1 MFKTIPGWELYE
13 ISELGEVYS
22 HRVGRLLTPQLNTA
36 DYWFITLTDDYGN
49 LKRFLIHRLL
59 AFVFKDLPSLD
70 SELEVDHNDGNKGN
84 NSLPNLIVRTK
95 EDHRKKTLEARGHTV
110 YTKQDGICVC
120 GNKKERRAIKCEKCF
135 NLNRIKKNPEIT
147 AELIEYWVTNFSW
160 VRAAKELG
168 LSDNGLRKR
177 YKTLTG
183 KDPKS
188 LQKV

>member
-22 HRVGRLLTPQLNTA
+22 HRVGRLLAPQLNTA

-95 EDHRKKTLEARGHTV
+95 EDHRKKTLEARGHMV

-120 GNKKERRAIKCEKCF
+120 GNKKERRATLCEVCF
-135 NLNRIKKNPEIT
+135 NTNRPKVNPTIT
-147 AELIEYWVTNFSW
+147 AEQIEYWVSNFSW
-160 VRAAKELG
+160 VRAGKELG

-177 YKTLTG
+177 YKSLTG
-183 KDPKS
+183 KDPKTI
-188 LQKV
+188 KKI